1 MGRTFH
7 FCFSL
12 PTCFAG
18 KNSGGTKSSIGC
30 GGWIL
35 WCRHSGLT
43 KEKMCRK
50 KPEWI
55 NEQQMII
62 NSLHN
67 SLHIKG
73 EQKRQI
79 VTKILKNYLSFAL
92 ISRSILSHFLYCF
105 HLFLEVL
112 AVFPL
117 KWLHCL
123 CHFVHWLSMHKA
135 GKLTRIEKGYES
147 NTILYA

>member
-35 WCRHSGLT
+35 LCCHSGLT
-43 KEKMCRK
+43 KEKMCRE
-50 KPEWI
+50 KPEGI
-55 NEQQMII
+55 DKQQMII

-67 SLHIKG
+67 SLHIK
-73 EQKRQI
+73 ED
-79 VTKILKNYLSFAL
+79 KNA
-92 ISRSILSHFLYCF
+92 
-105 HLFLEVL
+105 
-112 AVFPL
+112 
-117 KWLHCL
+117 K
-123 CHFVHWLSMHKA
+123 
-135 GKLTRIEKGYES
+135 
-147 NTILYA
+147 